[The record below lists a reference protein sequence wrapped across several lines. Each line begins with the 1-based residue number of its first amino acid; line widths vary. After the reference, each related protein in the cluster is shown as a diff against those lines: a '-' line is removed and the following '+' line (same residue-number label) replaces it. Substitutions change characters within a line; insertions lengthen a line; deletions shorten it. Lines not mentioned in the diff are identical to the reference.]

1 MTENTDDAALNLIE
15 SRISELESGNRRIRY
30 VCIVVSVTIAGVFAM
45 GQAGTE
51 PKKLEAE
58 RFSIVDAEGKE
69 RASLGLEKDGTVAL
83 TLLGRQ
89 GGLSKLSMTKEGL
102 PSLVLE
108 DPSRKGRVHVGVSD
122 LKGASDLT
130 LFQDGAPR
138 ARFQTDL
145 DGLPSLSLLEKSA
158 DGVKPARPQ
167 AVFGL
172 SKAGTPYVTLSD
184 RNGVRLWSKP

>member
-1 MTENTDDAALNLIE
+1 MAENTEDGALNIIE

-30 VCIVVSVTIAGVFAM
+30 FCAVVGVAIAGVFAM

-58 RFSIVDAEGKE
+58 RFSIVDADGKE
-69 RASLGLEKDGTVAL
+69 RASLGLEKDGSVAL
-83 TLLGRQ
+83 TLLGQQ
-89 GGLSKLSMTKEGL
+89 GGLSRLSVTKEGL
-102 PSLVLE
+102 PALVLE
-108 DPSRKGRVHVGVSD
+108 DPSRKGRVHLGVSD

-130 LFQDGAPR
+130 LFLDGSPQ
-138 ARFQTDL
+138 ARFQTDR
-145 DGLPSLSLLEKSA
+145 DGLPSLSLLDKSA

-172 SKAGTPYVTLSD
+172 SKAGTPYVTLRD